1 MVRGTGKSRETKA
14 EARMVT
20 QVREDGEATE
30 MVRLAKILNIL
41 GVRAKLM
48 ADGPDGGICGKK
60 EREMTLGVWA

>member
-41 GVRAKLM
+41 GVM